1 MKQKWVFRALLVA
14 MVVLLC
20 MGVALPVAAEGQY
33 TINDTDIVPIPD
45 SYLYDYTIN
54 TLKEAPEKTTLTFN
68 QPADLFIDGQDNLYV
83 VDSKNNRLVKM
94 KTDGTTLMILKE
106 ANGTKFSGPQGVFVA
121 KNGDI
126 YLADTGN
133 ARIVH
138 MTADGTVIREYGKP
152 DSPKLTDIETY
163 TPTKITCTDA
173 GVMYVLMGE
182 NIMCVDAQN
191 TFRGFIGQTEIGFDF
206 LEWLLRIVASDE
218 QKKAMI
224 KRTAASYNNLL
235 IGSDG
240 LIYATSRDQ
249 TEGQVKVLNSV
260 GNNIYRKAGS
270 NASSFKKFINKL
282 LNGNVINKSFQFGE
296 TVKIDNKWYQPML
309 EDIAVD
315 GQGIITVLDRQLCRI
330 YQYDSSGNL
339 LAVFGKS
346 GTNQGEFAIP
356 VSLAIDSVGNLYV
369 LDGSYGNI
377 QVFKPSAFIQLV
389 QKATTAYNNGEYAKA
404 DELWQQVLA
413 IDETYP
419 LAHLGVGN
427 TAYKAEEYETAMES
441 YKFYNDRDLYSKAFA
456 EQRYLFS
463 KEYFF
468 FIVLIVFALAAGVV
482 FGVVWLSR
490 RAARVLK
497 AFEYH
502 DLSHL
507 KTGSGL
513 WMSCSM
519 LFHPV
524 HTLEALRIS
533 RGRLT
538 YSSGLIV
545 LLATVVTRVI
555 SIYTV
560 HYPFQDIE
568 LSNVNLV
575 LEVVKYLLPFFSWLI
590 TTYLIGSQFGGE
602 STVAELF
609 TAYSSA
615 MLPLAV
621 ITPIMT
627 IFSHILCTQEK
638 GLYAVV
644 GYFSVLWM
652 AYLMIRSLQVL
663 NNFSVGHTILV
674 AVISLLATILLW
686 FIALL
691 GYTLIFRIVQF
702 VQDLIQEAM
711 LASV

>member
-1 MKQKWVFRALLVA
+1 MKKKLFSRALSGLFA
-14 MVVLLC
+14 VLLC
-20 MGVALPVAAEGQY
+20 VGLTIPVVADGQY
-33 TINDTDIVPIPD
+33 TINDANEVAIPD
-45 SYLYDYTIN
+45 SYQYAYTIN
-54 TLKEAPEKTTLTFN
+54 TLQEAPPRTTLTFN
-68 QPADLFIDGQDNLYV
+68 QPTDLFVDTADNLYV
-83 VDSKNNRLVKM
+83 VDGKNNRLVKM
-94 KTDGTTLMILKE
+94 ETDGTTLMILRE
-106 ANGTKFSGPQGVFVA
+106 ANGTRFSGPQGVFVA
-121 KNGDI
+121 QNGDI

-133 ARIVH
+133 ARIVQ
-138 MTADGTVIREYGKP
+138 MDADGTFIREYGKP
-152 DSPKLTDIETY
+152 ESPKLADVTDY
-163 TPTKITCTDA
+163 APTKIACTDA

-191 TFRGFIGQTEIGFDF
+191 NFRGFIGQTEIGFDF
-206 LEWLLRIVASDE
+206 VEWLLRIVASDE
-218 QKKAMI
+218 QKKSMI

-240 LIYATSRDQ
+240 LIYATSRDE

-270 NASSFKKFINKL
+270 NASSFDKFVSKL

-296 TVKIDNKWYQPML
+296 TVKIDGKWYQPML

-315 GQGIITVLDRQLCRI
+315 EQGIVTVLDRQICRI

-346 GTNQGEFAIP
+346 GTNQGEFSIP
-356 VSLAIDSVGNLYV
+356 VSIAMDSKGTLYV
-369 LDGSYGNI
+369 LDSSYGKI
-377 QVFKPSAFIQLV
+377 QAFKPTAIIRLV
-389 QKATTAYNNGEYAKA
+389 QQATTAYNNGEYEKA

-413 IDETYP
+413 VDETYP

-427 TAYKAEEYETAMES
+427 TAYKAEDYGTAMES
-441 YKFYNDRDLYSKAFA
+441 YRFYNDRTLYSKAFA

-463 KEYFF
+463 KENFF
-468 FIVLIVFALAAGVV
+468 YIVLAAFALATGVIAAII
-482 FGVVWLSR
+482 WLAR
-490 RAARVLK
+490 RSARVLK
-497 AFEYH
+497 AFEYR
-502 DLSHL
+502 DLPHL
-507 KTGSGL
+507 RCGSGL
-513 WMSCSM
+513 WMACSM

-524 HTLEALRIS
+524 HTLESLRVS

-538 YSSGLIV
+538 YSSGLII
-545 LLATVVTRVI
+545 LLATIVTRVI

-568 LSNVNLV
+568 LSEVNLA

-602 STVAELF
+602 STVSELF

-627 IFSHILCTQEK
+627 LLSQILCTQEK
-638 GLYAVV
+638 GLYAVI

-652 AYLMIRSLQVL
+652 GYLMIRSLQVL

-674 AVISLLATILLW
+674 AVISLLATVLLW